1 VVTASFGAVV
11 LSTPDPQELAAFYA
25 ELLGWVAVHSDP
37 DWVRLRHP
45 EQERPGLSFQREPA
59 DIPPTWPAAEGG
71 VQMQA
76 HLDVLVDDLEA
87 EEQRAVDLGAR
98 PETHQPAPGVRV
110 MRDPHGHI
118 FCLFL
123 PGS

>member
-1 VVTASFGAVV
+1 MGRGLTGPDLGA
-11 LSTPDPQELAAFYA
+11 AA
-25 ELLGWVAVHSDP
+25 
-37 DWVRLRHP
+37 
-45 EQERPGLSFQREPA
+45 RPGLSFQLEPA
-59 DIPPTWPAAEGG
+59 DVPPTWPARDGG

-87 EEQRAVDLGAR
+87 EVARALTLGASVDER
-98 PETHQPAPGVRV
+98 QPSEGLRV
-110 MRDPHGHI
+110 MRDPHGHV